1 MDFHI
6 LINNVKQGPFSIEEL
21 SNKGITPNT
30 MVWTVGLPDWKPAK
44 QVPELSNL
52 LSSLPPEPP
61 VVVNT
66 NTMPKTW
73 LVESILVTIF
83 CCLPFGIMGIINAT
97 KIEALYSSGQYE
109 QALYRSKQAKK
120 WVLWG
125 FFMMLVFWILYL
137 MFWGIYIL
145 IIANIS

>member
-1 MDFHI
+1 
-6 LINNVKQGPFSIEEL
+6 
-21 SNKGITPNT
+21 

-83 CCLPFGIMGIINAT
+83 CCLPFGIIGIVNAT
-97 KIEALYSSGQYE
+97 KIETLYYSGQYE
-109 QALYRSKQAKK
+109 QALNHSRQAKK
-120 WVLWG
+120 WTLWG
-125 FFMMLVFWILYL
+125 LFSMLIFWVLYL
-137 MFWGIYIL
+137 MVLGIYIL
-145 IIANIS
+145 IGANY

>member
-30 MVWTVGLPDWKPAK
+30 MVWTVGFPDWKPAK

-83 CCLPFGIMGIINAT
+83 CCLPFGIIGIVNAT
-97 KIEALYSSGQYE
+97 KIETLYYSEQYE
-109 QALYRSKQAKK
+109 QALNHSRQAKK
-120 WVLWG
+120 WTLWG
-125 FFMMLVFWILYL
+125 LFSMLIFWVLYL
-137 MFWGIYIL
+137 MVLGIYIL
-145 IIANIS
+145 IGANY